1 MSPLVYNTLLDQ
13 LKPSQIEKLLYD
25 SELSELVIEEISA
38 TVCRCTI
45 FDPNASQ
52 LPVIKSEAGERWIF
66 GGNGLGKDTLMCMET
81 IWHAL
86 GNYPDYYP
94 VNCRLKQPNAG
105 RYCTTNFN
113 DGIKAIVVHEL
124 KKWAPPNSFTFKE
137 DDRLILWKN
146 GSTTQLKS
154 FDQDL
159 QSFAGQNL
167 SYCHVSEHMNEAQYS

>member
-1 MSPLVYNTLLDQ
+1 MYNTLLDQ
-13 LKPSQIEKLLYD
+13 LKPSQIEKLLDD

-38 TVCRCTI
+38 TVGRCTI

-86 GNYPDYYP
+86 GDYPDYYP

-113 DGIKAIVVHEL
+113 DGIKAIVVPEL
-124 KKWAPPNSFTFKE
+124 KKWAPPGSFQFKE
-137 DDRLILWKN
+137 DDRLILWRN

-154 FDQDL
+154 K
-159 QSFAGQNL
+159 
-167 SYCHVSEHMNEAQYS
+167 Y